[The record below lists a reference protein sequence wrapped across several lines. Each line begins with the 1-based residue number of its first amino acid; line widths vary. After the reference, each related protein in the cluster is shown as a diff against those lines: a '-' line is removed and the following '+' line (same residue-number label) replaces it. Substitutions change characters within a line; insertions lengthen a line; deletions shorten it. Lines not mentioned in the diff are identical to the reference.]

1 MVSGADAASN
11 GNVLVSS
18 LSEAIRAGISCG
30 ISCPRTDRAC
40 IFGCDPVSL
49 AGEIVSDLAD
59 CRSPAPVPCIS
70 DLRVPGWVDEGVIA
84 IVIGDTCAR
93 AMSEELASRGCR
105 TVAIVRSVE
114 GIDGMDAIQIPD
126 GLGFAGS
133 IGFALGAAASL
144 IESAGMFDAAK
155 ILTNDFP
162 IIDRFSEE
170 CGSIAPLDPEKL
182 NAFYS
187 TSDIHAAAEAC
198 RAAFTACAG
207 KVAFCGE
214 LPEFDHNELVGWSDP
229 NEHALALSMVVV
241 RGSNGKGIVTD
252 IVDSMLKVLSE
263 NGRDVKAYDI
273 PGEDAAAKG
282 CCALLLGTALAGRH
296 A

>member
-59 CRSPAPVPCIS
+59 CRSSSPVPCIS

-126 GLGFAGS
+126 GLGFAGAS
-133 IGFALGAAASL
+133 PLWTPRSSTPSTAHPTSMPPQRHAGPRSPHAERSRSAESSRSSTTTSWSDGPIPMSTPPRCPWSWSAAAT
-144 IESAGMFDAAK
+144 G
-155 ILTNDFP
+155 
-162 IIDRFSEE
+162 
-170 CGSIAPLDPEKL
+170 
-182 NAFYS
+182 
-187 TSDIHAAAEAC
+187 
-198 RAAFTACAG
+198 RASSRT
-207 KVAFCGE
+207 
-214 LPEFDHNELVGWSDP
+214 
-229 NEHALALSMVVV
+229 
-241 RGSNGKGIVTD
+241 
-252 IVDSMLKVLSE
+252 
-263 NGRDVKAYDI
+263 
-273 PGEDAAAKG
+273 
-282 CCALLLGTALAGRH
+282 
-296 A
+296 

>member
-11 GNVLVSS
+11 GNVLGSS

-30 ISCPRTDRAC
+30 MSCPRTDRAC

-59 CRSPAPVPCIS
+59 CRSSSPVPCIS

-84 IVIGDTCAR
+84 IVIGDSCAR

-144 IESAGMFDAAK
+144 IESAGIFDAAR
-155 ILTNDFP
+155 ILTEDLP
-162 IIDRFSEE
+162 LIDRFSEE
-170 CGSIAPLDPEKL
+170 CGTIAPLDSDKL
-182 NAFYS
+182 PAFYS

-198 RAAFTACAG
+198 RAAFTCAG

-229 NEHALALSMVVV
+229 NGHAPALSMVVV
-241 RGSNGKGIVTD
+241 RGCNGKGIVTD

-273 PGEDAAAKG
+273 PGEDAAAKD
-282 CCALLLGTALAGRH
+282 CCALLLGTALAGRR

>member
-1 MVSGADAASN
+1 MDSGADAASN
-11 GNVLVSS
+11 GTVLGSS
-18 LSEAIRAGISCG
+18 LSDAIRAGLSCVM
-30 ISCPRTDRAC
+30 SCPRTDRAC

-49 AGEIVSDLAD
+49 AGEVLSDLAD
-59 CRSPAPVPCIS
+59 CRSPSPVPCIS

-84 IVIGDTCAR
+84 IVIGDTCAK
-93 AMSEELASRGCR
+93 AMSEEIAARGCR

-114 GIDGMDAIQIPD
+114 GLDGTDIIQIPD

-144 IESAGMFDAAK
+144 VTSAGIFDAAG
-155 ILTNDFP
+155 ILTDDLP
-162 IIDRFSEE
+162 LIDRFSEE
-170 CGSIAPLDPEKL
+170 CRGIAPLGPERL

-198 RAAFTACAG
+198 RAAFTACDG

-229 NEHALALSMVVV
+229 NEHAPALSMVVV

-252 IVDSMLKVLSE
+252 IVDSMLEVLSE
-263 NGRDVKAYDI
+263 NGCDVKAYGI
-273 PGEDAAAKG
+273 PGDDAAAKD
-282 CCALLLGTALAGRH
+282 CCALLLGMALAGRH